1 MSDMA
6 LANLLPGHPYQDQ
19 SGPANQELFH
29 RGTKKR
35 PLNLDHVRAQGQQH
49 KLI

>member
-6 LANLLPGHPYQDQ
+6 LADLLPGHPYQDQ
-19 SGPANQELFH
+19 SVPANQELFH

-35 PLNLDHVRAQGQQH
+35 PLSLDHAHAQGQQH